1 MTQEKETQLLE
12 ALDSFI
18 NEQGLI
24 VASPA
29 KIIDALKPFINTE
42 QSVFEQVTEFCQ
54 MMGQVV
60 EHNAQFPSKDVIDL
74 RIGLIDEEF
83 NELKTAIEENNMIDV
98 ADALA
103 DLLYVTN
110 GTACAFG
117 LTSIFKDIQNEVH
130 SSNMSKVCLT
140 EEEAKQ
146 TIEKYNKDDVGYT
159 NYAPRFGYYVVYR
172 VSDNKVLKS
181 INYKPANLKPIIDS
195 VKNLGKT
202 L

>member
-12 ALDSFI
+12 ALDDFI

-42 QSVFEQVTEFCQ
+42 QSAFEQVTEFCQ

-60 EHNAQFPSKDVIDL
+60 EYNAQFPSKEVIDL
-74 RIGLIDEEF
+74 RIGLINE
-83 NELKTAIEENNMIDV
+83 ELKELKGAIEENDIVEV

-103 DLLYVTN
+103 DLLYVTY

-117 LTSIFKDIQNEVH
+117 LTSILRDIQNAVH
-130 SSNMSKVCLT
+130 FSNMSKVCLT

-146 TIEKYNKDDVGYT
+146 TVEKYNKDNVGYT
-159 NYAPRFGYYVVYR
+159 SYAPRFGYYVVYR

-181 INYKPANLKPIIDS
+181 INYKPVNLKPIIDS
-195 VKNLGKT
+195 VKVLGRS